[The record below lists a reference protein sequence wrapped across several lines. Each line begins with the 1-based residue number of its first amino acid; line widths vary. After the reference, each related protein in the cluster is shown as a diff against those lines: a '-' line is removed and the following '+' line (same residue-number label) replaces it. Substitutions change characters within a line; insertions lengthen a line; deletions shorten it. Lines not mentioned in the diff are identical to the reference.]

1 MRTSL
6 KLMALSSIFVL
17 NAPLLADDSPSAPPV
32 KTYKQKMHECMD
44 RQRASNNG
52 MSTQDMKKACDHE
65 LQTLE
70 NHPSVPPPTDPAKP

>member
-6 KLMALSSIFVL
+6 KLIALSSIFVL

-32 KTYKQKMHECMD
+32 KTHKQKMHECMD
-44 RQRASNNG
+44 RQRASNSG
-52 MSTQDMKKACDHE
+52 MSTQDMKKACDQE